1 MKITLILLSLLI
13 SSGAFAQHLVRDLI
27 KAGTHRSE
35 FSSFFGES
43 CYQELKTFY
52 GQGEMLVSDILVR
65 ESFPIADLAKIDE
78 NLDIVRTEIT
88 KTKEDYFTFFH
99 YTNAT
104 SLAEDFRP
112 SETNRDKAHSEIKT
126 KVFDDIMTFLKNPG
140 RGNFFNPSFPSIN
153 KAFLYVS
160 SCPTCSSS
168 FGNIQLS
175 FTFSSKARV
184 INIIPYFDWS
194 AVIRELKS
202 RYPEVFSECDFKRMG
217 LLALEDSGIDIIRYA
232 TNWYQ
237 VTNLY
242 DVINSDVLVFP
253 KAGYG
258 SADDATKERS
268 HNRTYTLS
276 LDGRVPG
283 IPDPV
288 AAPEPEVEMAAIQV
302 IEASWITHDDSLS
315 NATKFCNGKET
326 CTYRV
331 HEKDL
336 PGVKYKRRRP
346 KSFTIKWKCLK
357 DGDVQSHTISS
368 DARGEEYTLDCR

>member
-27 KAGTHRSE
+27 KAGTHQSE
-35 FSSFFGES
+35 FSRFFGES

-52 GQGEMLVSDILVR
+52 GQGKLLVSDIFVR
-65 ESFPIADLAKIDE
+65 ESFPIADLTKIDH

-99 YTNAT
+99 YTKAED
-104 SLAEDFRP
+104 LAKDFRP
-112 SETNRDKAHSEIKT
+112 NETNRDKVHSEIKT

-140 RGNFFNPSFPSIN
+140 RGTFFNPVFLRVNSG
-153 KAFLYVS
+153 FLYVS
-160 SCPTCSSS
+160 SCPDCSSS

-175 FTFSSKARV
+175 FTFSSKARAMK
-184 INIIPYFDWS
+184 INANTYNWS
-194 AVIRELKS
+194 AASQELES
-202 RYPEVFSECDFKRMG
+202 RYPAVFRECDFYG
-217 LLALEDSGIDIIRYA
+217 VGILALEDSGIDIIRYD
-232 TNWYQ
+232 TYWYQ

-253 KAGYG
+253 YAGYS
-258 SADDATKERS
+258 SANDATKERS

-276 LDGRVPG
+276 LDEKVPG
-283 IPDPV
+283 IPDPD
-288 AAPEPEVEMAAIQV
+288 AATEVEMAAIQV
-302 IEASWITHDDSLS
+302 IEASWITHNDSLS
-315 NATKFCNGKET
+315 NATKLCNGKET